1 MQTPAESFVQAN
13 TNGRLHDAR
22 EGSISPLDRGFL
34 YGDAVYE
41 VWRTYGGVLFGVQ
54 EHWERLQASAGGLGL
69 RLPLDLGRLLA
80 EARRTI
86 AAARSVTGWAGE
98 HYVRLQV
105 TRGAG
110 AIGLDPGLA
119 GPEGCLWVLLVK
131 PLADLTEKELNA
143 GLKVGLAT
151 LVRRND
157 PRTVPPELKTG
168 NYLNNVL
175 ALREAL
181 ATGAQEVLMVNLE
194 GRITE
199 GSVRNI
205 WFVEGETAYTPPLED
220 GLLAG
225 VTRRILFEHVVK
237 AEGVRL
243 RERALR
249 PEDLGGFSEC
259 FATSTTQD
267 VAPVGCVGERLF
279 ALGPG
284 TLTRRLKTA
293 FRAYVEV
300 YNAAHPE
307 YRVG

>member
-1 MQTPAESFVQAN
+1 MQTSGQSYVQAN
-13 TNGRLHDAR
+13 TKGRLHDAR

-69 RLPLDLGRLLA
+69 RLPLDLGQLLA
-80 EARRTI
+80 EVRRTI
-86 AAARSVTGWAGE
+86 AAAQAITGWGGE

-110 AIGLDPGLA
+110 VIGLDPGLA
-119 GPEGCLWVLLVK
+119 GPEGLWVLLVK
-131 PLADLTEKELNA
+131 PLTDLTDAELDA
-143 GLKVGLAT
+143 GLKVGLAGQ
-151 LVRRND
+151 VRRND

-181 ATGAQEVLMVNLE
+181 ATGAQEVLMINLE

-205 WFVEGETAYTPPLED
+205 WFVEGETAYTPPLAD

-225 VTRRILFEHVVK
+225 VTRRILFEHVQG
-237 AEGVRL
+237 AGVRL
-243 RERALR
+243 EERALW
-249 PEDLGGFSEC
+249 PEDLGAFSEC

-267 VAPVGCVGERLF
+267 VAPVAGVAERRF

-284 TLTRRLKTA
+284 TVTRRLKQA
-293 FRAYVEV
+293 FRAYVEA

-307 YRVG
+307 YRVM

>member
-1 MQTPAESFVQAN
+1 MPTLAESFVQAN

-54 EHWERLQASAGGLGL
+54 EHWERLAGSAAGLGL

-80 EARRTI
+80 EVRRTV
-86 AAARSVTGWAGE
+86 AAAREITGWAGE

-110 AIGLDPGLA
+110 VIGLDPGLA
-119 GPEGCLWVLLVK
+119 DPEGMWVLLVK
-131 PLADLTEKELNA
+131 PLVDLTDAELDR
-143 GLKVGLAT
+143 GLRAGLAT
-151 LVRRND
+151 TVRRND

-175 ALREAL
+175 ALREVL
-181 ATGAQEVLMVNLE
+181 GTGAQEVLMVNLE

-199 GSVRNI
+199 GSVRNF
-205 WFVEGETAYTPPLED
+205 WFVEGGTVCTPPLSD

-225 VTRRILFEHVVK
+225 VTRKVLFDQV
-237 AEGVRL
+237 AAAAGVRL
-243 RERALR
+243 VERTLQ

-267 VAPVGCVGERLF
+267 VAPVACVGERRF

-284 TLTRRLKTA
+284 TVTRRLKTA
-293 FRAYVEV
+293 FRAYVEA